1 MLQALDAD
9 TVLPS
14 EHTMDCCSNEPEEG
28 GSFSIDPAILE
39 LKDDISRLILAREKR
54 SEEWGVLVV
63 SLEHGDTLFTHSKNK
78 ALSPASNM
86 KLFTTAAALHF
97 LGPKFRYQTLLYY
110 DGTIREGHLE
120 GDLILF
126 GTGDPGI
133 SERFSKNKAEMY
145 KSFLLSLE
153 RAGVAVIDGDVVGDA
168 TYFSGPEI
176 GPEWNLED
184 LNDWYTA
191 PVSSLSINENIVTL
205 QILPA
210 MTPGQAPNIYSDQQG
225 LPLPINNTAR
235 TVAGRPTA
243 PLWLDRM
250 TPDSEIH
257 IYGQIQ
263 SGSPGVWRRLTVSD
277 PALLAAS
284 ELKKV
289 LLANGIEVKGGPKS
303 IRDRD
308 FSTISKPQSL
318 DSAGRSVTRAQILG
332 QHFSPEIIEYLKVL
346 NYESHN
352 LIGESLLKTIG
363 RLTGN
368 DGSFE
373 GGSNSIVRFLQENVK
388 IPKRDITISDGSGL
402 SASNQASPE
411 AFVRLFTYLVE
422 TEQWKTFIS
431 TLPEAGQSL
440 QRMYRTPA
448 ARNLRAKTGT
458 IEGASA
464 LTGVVTTRDGEDLI
478 FSIISNGLRSTR
490 SSKRI
495 EDLISTRLANFRR
508 TSTSH

>member
-1 MLQALDAD
+1 MPNSSMKALLGISIFLCILGSVMLQALDAD

-210 MTPGQAPNIYSDQQG
+210 MTPGQA
-225 LPLPINNTAR
+225 
-235 TVAGRPTA
+235 
-243 PLWLDRM
+243 
-250 TPDSEIH
+250 
-257 IYGQIQ
+257 
-263 SGSPGVWRRLTVSD
+263 
-277 PALLAAS
+277 
-284 ELKKV
+284 
-289 LLANGIEVKGGPKS
+289 
-303 IRDRD
+303 
-308 FSTISKPQSL
+308 
-318 DSAGRSVTRAQILG
+318 
-332 QHFSPEIIEYLKVL
+332 
-346 NYESHN
+346 
-352 LIGESLLKTIG
+352 
-363 RLTGN
+363 
-368 DGSFE
+368 
-373 GGSNSIVRFLQENVK
+373 
-388 IPKRDITISDGSGL
+388 
-402 SASNQASPE
+402 
-411 AFVRLFTYLVE
+411 
-422 TEQWKTFIS
+422 
-431 TLPEAGQSL
+431 
-440 QRMYRTPA
+440 
-448 ARNLRAKTGT
+448 
-458 IEGASA
+458 
-464 LTGVVTTRDGEDLI
+464 
-478 FSIISNGLRSTR
+478 
-490 SSKRI
+490 
-495 EDLISTRLANFRR
+495 
-508 TSTSH
+508 